1 MYPTVLLPFSFM
13 STYGKSVLPIAQAM
27 YLGTVLDS
35 SLPVMPPILY
45 LSVSPFTYIQNYSLS
60 PHLHCDCPYAHNH
73 YLSAESLDCLPPVGS
88 DIIFELEREAPGPQA
103 TTLDKVLVGT
113 GDCG

>member
-1 MYPTVLLPFSFM
+1 
-13 STYGKSVLPIAQAM
+13 M
-27 YLGTVLDS
+27 YLGMVLDS
-35 SLPVMPPILY
+35 SLPIMPPILY
-45 LSVSPFTYIQNYSLS
+45 LSGSPFIYIQNYSPS
-60 PHLHCDCPYAHNH
+60 RHLHYYCPYAHNH
-73 YLSAESLDCLPPVGS
+73 YLSAESLDYLLPVCS

>member
-1 MYPTVLLPFSFM
+1 
-13 STYGKSVLPIAQAM
+13 M

-35 SLPVMPPILY
+35 SLPVMPPVLY
-45 LSVSPFTYIQNYSLS
+45 LSVSPLTYIETYSPS
-60 PHLHCDCPYAHNH
+60 PHLHYYCPYAYNH
-73 YLSAESLDCLPPVGS
+73 YLSAESLDYLPPVGS
-88 DIIFELEREAPGPQA
+88 NIIFELEREAPGPQA